1 VANEE
6 HNETDGPEPPAPSQ
20 PPAPSEPSEP
30 AEPSGPPE
38 PPLKLVRYPEELL
51 RAERLP
57 ISDIDYPGGLEAL
70 ARDMLETMY
79 ASKGVGLAGPQVG
92 INARIA
98 VIDPSP
104 ERDQAMV
111 LIDPEIVERS
121 GVIVEEEG
129 CLSVPGVNGNVKR
142 ASRVVVEYTDL
153 SGERRRVEAEGLPA
167 RVFQHEID
175 HLDGKLFIDRLGI
188 AKKLIV
194 RKQLARLE
202 EAAERRKAEE

>member
-1 VANEE
+1 MANTE
-6 HNETDGPEPPAPSQ
+6 ETDRGEA
-20 PPAPSEPSEP
+20 AGGAGGGSET
-30 AEPSGPPE
+30 
-38 PPLKLVRYPEELL
+38 PLSLVRYPDEVL
-51 RAERLP
+51 RSERVSVAE
-57 ISDIDYPGGLEAL
+57 IEYPGGVEAL

-121 GVIVEEEG
+121 GTIVEEEG
-129 CLSVPGVNGNVKR
+129 CLSVPGVNGHVKR
-142 ASRVVVEYTDL
+142 SARVVVEYTDL

-167 RVFQHEID
+167 RIFQHEID
-175 HLDGKLFIDRLGI
+175 HLDGKLFIDRLGM
-188 AKKLIV
+188 AKKLTI